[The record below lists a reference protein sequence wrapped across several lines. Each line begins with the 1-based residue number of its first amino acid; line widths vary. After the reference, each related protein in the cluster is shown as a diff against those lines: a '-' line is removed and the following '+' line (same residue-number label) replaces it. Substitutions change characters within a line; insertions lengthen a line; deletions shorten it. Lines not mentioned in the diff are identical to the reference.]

1 MFRILGEMG
10 YKVVV
15 ISLNLNSFYILFIEE
30 EEVVM
35 RFVEFRRKVLLC
47 EFFIYGL
54 IIDWDVKKFLKVVIV
69 EVIKVWYDGFI
80 LWCFLLL

>member
-69 EVIKVWYDGFI
+69 EVIKV
-80 LWCFLLL
+80 